1 MTPEEWQRIEGVV
14 DQVLELPIGDR
25 SILVARL
32 CGGDAELEDAVTE
45 FLRDCDVAAT
55 LYEGLPLTGAADL
68 LESPTRLPEPPSPLA
83 PGARL
88 GPYRVIR
95 VLGYGGMGA
104 VYLAERADG
113 VFEKKFAL
121 KVLRGGVDS
130 EAAIQRFRDER
141 QMLAQLEHP
150 NIARLH
156 DGGIT
161 EDGLPFFVME
171 YVRGEPIDVYA
182 DHHRLTI
189 DQRLKLFEQVCA
201 AVSYAHRHL
210 VVHQDLKPSNIL
222 VTPKGQVK
230 LVDFGIGK
238 VLREGTGAEG
248 DQGSGGR
255 LTLQYAS
262 PEQVSG
268 GVTGTTTDVYSL
280 GVVLYELMC
289 GRSPYGI
296 TALNPRVLQAKIVL
310 NDPAAP
316 SVAVRA
322 PVGEGAVS
330 SAPEWLAEARGST
343 IKSLHRRLSGDVD
356 AILLKVLKKDP
367 KDRYASADDLWG
379 DIARHLADFPVRAR
393 TRTRGY
399 VASRFLGRH
408 RIAVGSGM
416 LVLFALSVAGVTAAR
431 AAVAEQEAL
440 EGQAEVRL
448 FSRTVLSQFEP
459 EAPPDAVAGAVEQIV
474 SKIEALEF
482 APRES
487 ADLMVEVADDA
498 FERELWPIAAAMYQ
512 SADGV
517 IVNGVESLAPERMAP
532 VRGLGQVRLQ
542 QYRTTA
548 AIPWFREALK
558 VADATGVGDVE
569 LARTLNDLGF
579 SLAAAVNNNA
589 DEVQADT
596 ARKREFLEEALGL
609 YERSLGLV
617 AQYPDSIDLRVG
629 THEGLGEVFFA
640 SGDFESA
647 AEEYERAVQLL
658 RDSDRDTPRLG
669 ELSLWLGQ
677 THKAWGH
684 QLRAKPDTRHAE
696 ALRHFDLAHDHLVEA
711 RNQLEQFRGQRHPTV
726 AAVALELGQNA
737 FARCDFSGA
746 EEWYSGAV
754 DSWTNRPSAIQR
766 AYAQHSLG
774 VALLALGRRSDA
786 HEALTAA
793 LSRYRLEPGTSGY
806 ADDVADLLAGVS
818 NPVPGYCRSE
828 GVR

>member
-55 LYEGLPLTGAADL
+55 LYEGLPLTGAADF

-88 GPYRVIR
+88 GPYRVVR

-130 EAAIQRFRDER
+130 EAAVQRFREER

-161 EDGLPFFVME
+161 EDGLPFFAME

-182 DHHRLTI
+182 DHHRLTV
-189 DQRLKLFEQVCA
+189 DQRLKLFEQVCG

-280 GVVLYELMC
+280 GVVLYELVC

-316 SVAVRA
+316 SDAVRA

-343 IKSLHRRLSGDVD
+343 IKSLHRRLSGDLD

-408 RIAVGSGM
+408 RIAVGSAM

-431 AAVAEQEAL
+431 AAVAEREAL
-440 EGQAEVRL
+440 RGRAEVREYAGIL
-448 FSRTVLSQFEP
+448 LSTFDREGPSGAVAEAVERILSWIEGLDFEP
-459 EAPPDAVAGAVEQIV
+459 REGSALIVEI
-474 SKIEALEF
+474 
-482 APRES
+482 
-487 ADLMVEVADDA
+487 ADDA
-498 FERELWPIAAAMYQ
+498 LGRELWPIAVALFEE
-512 SADGV
+512 ADRLIEEGV
-517 IVNGVESLAPERMAP
+517 GALVSDRIAPIRGV
-532 VRGLGQVRLQ
+532 GLVRLQ
-542 QYRTTA
+542 QYRTEE
-548 AIPWFREALK
+548 AIPWFRK
-558 VADATGVGDVE
+558 VLELSAATNAPDVE
-569 LARTLNDLGF
+569 LARALNDLGF
-579 SLAAAVNNNA
+579 SLAAALNNVGDPVRA
-589 DEVQADT
+589 DSAL
-596 ARKREFLEEALGL
+596 KRAYLTEAHTLF
-609 YERSLGLV
+609 ERSSELV
-617 AQYPDSIDLRVG
+617 AQYPDSLDLRVR
-629 THEGLGEVFFA
+629 THEGVGEVYFA
-640 SGDFESA
+640 GRDFEA
-647 AEEYERAVQLL
+647 AAKEYERAEALL
-658 RDSDRDTPRLG
+658 RTSERDTPRLG
-669 ELSLWLGQ
+669 NVLLYLGQ
-677 THKAWGH
+677 THKAWG
-684 QLRAKPDTRHAE
+684 QLLREGSDARQAD
-696 ALRHFDLAHDHLVEA
+696 RHFELADRYLVEA
-711 RNQLEQFRGQRHPTV
+711 QSQLVLFHGQRHPSV
-726 AAVALELGQNA
+726 ADVAVELGRNGLQ
-737 FARCDFSGA
+737 RCDFVRA
-746 EEWYSGAV
+746 EEWFRNAV
-754 DSWTNRPSAIQR
+754 EGWANHPSAIRR
-766 AYAQHSLG
+766 AYAQHGLG
-774 VALLALGRRSDA
+774 FALAALGRTT
-786 HEALTAA
+786 EAREAATAA
-793 LSRYRLEPGTSGY
+793 LSRYQLEPGKHKRRSEEVRGLLSGE
-806 ADDVADLLAGVS
+806 L
-818 NPVPGYCRSE
+818 NPVPGYCAKEDTR
-828 GVR
+828 